1 MRGFHHVA
9 EVRFDMDDAWLFWAI
24 PASEQGTDLRGMI
37 SAADAINH
45 AIPSREHI
53 VRTVNRGLRAG
64 LIEVDRGRFRFAP
77 DICDEIAAATGKSAT
92 WSKQWDA
99 LYAYL
104 SSREW
109 QRIARGTFRLSDT
122 SYRKTVEEYVNSF

>member
-1 MRGFHHVA
+1 MA

-24 PASEQGTDLRGMI
+24 PANEQGTDLRGLI

-45 AIPSREHI
+45 AIPSREQI
-53 VRTVNRGLRAG
+53 VRAVNRGLRAG
-64 LIEVDRGRFRFAP
+64 IIETGGGRFRFAP
-77 DICDEIAAATGKSAT
+77 GIRDEIAKAGSVSTT

-99 LYAYL
+99 LYAFL

-109 QRIARGTFRLSDT
+109 QRTGKGTYRLSDNT
-122 SYRKTVEEYVNSF
+122 YRNTVEEYVNTF